1 MLRKLQIQYYA
12 IIDSIEIEFA
22 PHLNIITGET
32 GAGKSILMGALS
44 LILGERADSSVL
56 RYADKKSVIEG
67 YFQIENKQN
76 VLDFLAKN
84 DLDIENE
91 LVIRREIAPNG
102 KSRAFINDTPAS
114 LQQLKELASLLVDLH
129 QQFDTLT
136 LGDND
141 FQRTVLDALASNQS
155 TLQNYQSVFQQW
167 QTVKKELADL
177 ENRKIIF
184 QKEFDYHQFLFEEL
198 KEQSFKENELEEI
211 EVELQLLSHAEGI
224 KAVLSKVNH
233 DLESGDQPILPLFK
247 QWINQLNS
255 IAAFHAGIPEL
266 IKRIES
272 AHIELQDIT
281 DEMEQLNSKVQL
293 DEKRMEWIND
303 RMAAGYK
310 LLKKHNVKTT
320 VELLA
325 IQKDLAEKL
334 DAVLQIDETIAEKQ
348 KLVAISFGE
357 ATSMA
362 KKLSVARKKEAAPF
376 ENKVNE
382 LLILVGMP
390 NARLKLS
397 IEDSPLHI
405 YGSDQIEFLFD
416 ANKSNRFETIR
427 KVASGGELS
436 RLMLCIKSLVA
447 EKVDLATLI
456 FDEIDTGIS
465 GEAAKQVG
473 RIMKGLSKNRQIICI
488 THQPQIAGKA
498 DAHFYVYKEEQS
510 GSIKTNLRLLSNE
523 ERINKIAQMLGGET
537 PSAAALENAKEMMQ
551 V

>member
-67 YFQIENKQN
+67 YFDVDKKQK
-76 VLDFLAKN
+76 VIDFLQAN
-84 DLDIENE
+84 DLDTDHE

-114 LQQLKELASLLVDLH
+114 LQQLKELTSLLVDLH

-141 FQRTVLDALASNQS
+141 FQRTVIDALASNQ
-155 TLQNYQSVFQQW
+155 TVLQQYQFVFQQW
-167 QTVKKELADL
+167 QIVKKELEEL
-177 ENRKIIF
+177 EQRKINF

-198 KEQSFKENELEEI
+198 EEQSFKENELEEI
-211 EVELQLLSHAEGI
+211 EAELQLLSHAEGI
-224 KAVLSKVNH
+224 KSVLSKVNLE
-233 DLESGDQPILPLFK
+233 LESGEQPILPLFK

-255 IAAFHAGIPEL
+255 IASYHTG
-266 IKRIES
+266 IES
-272 AHIELQDIT
+272 LTKRLESAQIELQDIT
-281 DEMEQLNSKVQL
+281 DEMEQLNNKVQL
-293 DEKRMEWIND
+293 DEKRMDWIND

-310 LLKKHNVKTT
+310 LLKKHNVKSTA
-320 VELLA
+320 ELLA
-325 IQKDLAEKL
+325 IQKELAAKL
-334 DAVLQIDETIAEKQ
+334 DAVLQIDETVSEKQ
-348 KLVAISFGE
+348 KLVAALLLE
-357 ATSMA
+357 ANALA
-362 KKLSVARKKEAAPF
+362 KKLSAARKKEITPL

-390 NARLKLS
+390 NARLQLN
-397 IEDSPLHI
+397 IEDCPLHI
-405 YGSDQIEFLFD
+405 YGCDQIEFLFD
-416 ANKSNRFETIR
+416 ANKSNRFEPIR

-498 DAHFYVYKEEQS
+498 DAHFYVYKEELS
-510 GSIKTNLRLLSNE
+510 GTIKTSLRLLSKD
-523 ERINKIAQMLGGET
+523 ERIHKIAQMLGGEI

-551 V
+551 L

>member
-22 PHLNIITGET
+22 PQLNIITGET

-67 YFQIENKQN
+67 YFQIDHKQP
-76 VLDFLAKN
+76 VLDFLVAN
-84 DLDIENE
+84 DLDADNE

-114 LQQLKELASLLVDLH
+114 LLQLKELASMLVDLH
-129 QQFDTLT
+129 QQFDSLT

-141 FQRTVLDALASNQS
+141 FQRTVLDALASNQML
-155 TLQNYQSVFQQW
+155 LQQYQLVFQQW
-167 QTVKKELADL
+167 QTVKKELEEL
-177 ENRKIIF
+177 ESRKLNF
-184 QKEFDYHQFLFEEL
+184 QKEFDYHQFLFTEL
-198 KEQSFKENELEEI
+198 EEQSFKENELEEI
-211 EVELQLLSHAEGI
+211 EAELQLMSHAEGI
-224 KAVLSKVNH
+224 KSVLTKINT

-255 IAAFHAGIPEL
+255 ISVYHTALPSV
-266 IKRIES
+266 IKRLES
-272 AHIELQDIT
+272 TQIELQDIT
-281 DEMEQLNSKVQL
+281 DEMELLNNKVQL

-310 LLKKHNVKTT
+310 LLKKHSVKTT
-320 VELLA
+320 AELLA

-334 DAVLQIDETIAEKQ
+334 EAVFLIDETIAEKQ
-348 KLVAISFGE
+348 KSVVNFLADANSL
-357 ATSMA
+357 A
-362 KKLSVARKKEAAPF
+362 KKISLARKKEVAPL

-382 LLILVGMP
+382 LLVLVGMP

-397 IEDSPLHI
+397 IEQSSLHI
-405 YGSDQIEFLFD
+405 FGIDQIEFLFD
-416 ANKSNRFETIR
+416 ANKSNRFEPIR

-498 DAHFYVYKEEQS
+498 DAHFYVYKEDQS
-510 GSIKTNLRLLSNE
+510 GTIKTNLRLLNKE

-551 V
+551 A

>member
-255 IAAFHAGIPEL
+255 IAAFHPGIPEL

-272 AHIELQDIT
+272 SHIELQDIT

-348 KLVAISFGE
+348 KLVAVSFGE

-362 KKLSVARKKEAAPF
+362 KKLSVARKKEAAPL

>member
-12 IIDSIEIEFA
+12 IIDAIEIEFA
-22 PHLNIITGET
+22 PQLNIITGET

-67 YFQIENKQN
+67 YFQIDHKQK
-76 VLDFLAKN
+76 VLNFLEAN
-84 DLDIENE
+84 DLDTDNE

-136 LGDND
+136 LGDGD
-141 FQRTVLDALASNQS
+141 FQRTVVDALASNQQ
-155 TLQNYQSVFQQW
+155 TLQQYQLIFQQW
-167 QTVKKELADL
+167 HIAKKELEEL
-177 ENRKIIF
+177 ENRKANF
-184 QKEFDYHQFLFEEL
+184 QKEFDYNQFLFEEL
-198 KEQSFKENELEEI
+198 QEQSFKENELEEI
-211 EVELQLLSHAEGI
+211 EKELQLLSHAEGI
-224 KAVLSKVNH
+224 KSVLQKVNT
-233 DLESGDQPILPLFK
+233 DLENSEQPVLTLFK

-255 IAAFHAGIPEL
+255 ITAYHAGLSTL
-266 IKRIES
+266 ILRLES
-272 AHIELQDIT
+272 AQIELQDIT
-281 DEMEQLNSKVQL
+281 DELEQLNSKVQI
-293 DEKRMEWIND
+293 DEKRIEWINE

-310 LLKKHNVKTT
+310 LLKKHGVRSTAD
-320 VELLA
+320 LLV
-325 IQKDLAEKL
+325 IQKNLSDKL
-334 DAVLQIDETIAEKQ
+334 EAVLQIDETIAEKHKQ
-348 KLVAISFGE
+348 VTTYLSE
-357 ATSMA
+357 ANGLA
-362 KKLSVARKKEAAPF
+362 KKLSAARKKEAAPL
-376 ENKVNE
+376 ETKVND
-382 LLILVGMP
+382 LLQLVGMP
-390 NARLKLS
+390 NARLQVS
-397 IEDSPLHI
+397 ITDAPIHI
-405 YGSDQIEFLFD
+405 YGNDQIEFLFD
-416 ANKSNRFETIR
+416 ANKSNRFEPIR

-456 FDEIDTGIS
+456 FDEIDSGIS

-498 DAHFYVYKEEQS
+498 DAHFYVYKEEQT
-510 GSIKTNLRLLSNE
+510 GIIKTNLRLLSKE
-523 ERINKIAQMLGGET
+523 ERIITIAQMLGGET
-537 PSAAALENAKEMMQ
+537 PSAAAIENAKEMMQ

>member
-67 YFQIENKQN
+67 YFDIDQKQN
-76 VLDFLAKN
+76 VLDFLQAN
-84 DLDIENE
+84 DLDTHQE

-114 LQQLKELASLLVDLH
+114 LQQLKELTSLLVDLH

-141 FQRTVLDALASNQS
+141 FQRTVIDALASNQ
-155 TLQNYQSVFQQW
+155 TVLQQYQYSFQQW
-167 QTVKKELADL
+167 QIVKKELEEL
-177 ENRKIIF
+177 EQQKINF

-198 KEQSFKENELEEI
+198 NEQSFKENELEEI
-211 EVELQLLSHAEGI
+211 EAELQLLSHAEGI
-224 KAVLSKVNH
+224 KSVLSKVNN
-233 DLESGDQPILPLFK
+233 DLESGDHPILPLFK

-255 IAAFHAGIPEL
+255 ISPYHSGIESL
-266 IKRIES
+266 TQRLES

-281 DEMEQLNSKVQL
+281 DELEQLNNKVQL
-293 DEKRMEWIND
+293 DEKRMDWIND

-320 VELLA
+320 AELLS
-325 IQKDLAEKL
+325 IQTDLAAKL
-334 DAVLQIDETIAEKQ
+334 DAVLQIDETIEGKK
-348 KLVAISFGE
+348 KLVASLLGE
-357 ATSMA
+357 ANALA
-362 KKLSVARKKEAAPF
+362 KKLSVARKKEVTPL

-397 IEDSPLHI
+397 IEDCPLHL

-416 ANKSNRFETIR
+416 ANKSNRFEPIR

-510 GSIKTNLRLLSNE
+510 GTIKTSLRLLEEN
-523 ERINKIAQMLGGET
+523 ERIHKIAQMLGGEI